1 MNNRKVPTRKCIGCG
16 EQKEKRDLVRI
27 VRTKEGEITIDATGK
42 KNGRGAYICKSNDC
56 LAKAVRSKGL
66 ERSFKMAIPEEIYEQ
81 LEKEMKEIESDLIDP
96 WSMYEIRKSVQR

>member
-16 EQKEKRDLVRI
+16 EQKDKRDLVRI

-81 LEKEMKEIESDLIDP
+81 LEKEMKEIE
-96 WSMYEIRKSVQR
+96 